1 MALGLDGDALDRSRY
16 ARSSQRLP
24 TTEGSQATSNTTC
37 RPRSAPE
44 QKLNPR
50 RHCSPSQRRVMS
62 ILAATASQC
71 STKRRDIL
79 ASYPPRNNK
88 HGRTAGRCRK
98 RGEQNELLGLADEH
112 VPARTTLTEMG
123 GRSHFAAQIAV
134 APGGAWLQRS
144 VRTPRLSFPILHQSE
159 LTM

>member
-71 STKRRDIL
+71 STKRRDI
-79 ASYPPRNNK
+79 PPRNSS
-88 HGRTAGRCRK
+88 
-98 RGEQNELLGLADEH
+98 QPLLNCH
-112 VPARTTLTEMG
+112 KM
-123 GRSHFAAQIAV
+123 S
-134 APGGAWLQRS
+134 
-144 VRTPRLSFPILHQSE
+144 TPKVSQPKTDVVLLPECEKESSSSS
-159 LTM
+159 